1 MIYGLITV
9 FNKYQSAEY
18 QQSLIKEKY
27 PDCKFFDNFDELF
40 KNIGDG
46 DILVVSDILR
56 LFSLGDFSSF
66 DFDTVFA
73 TVFKNYQAV
82 FSRGSDIAVLSCP
95 ALDSEIFRSAIMR
108 NLSKG
113 SSSTEMAV
121 SEILE
126 AQIKLFLKDLYVKN
140 YRKRQ
145 SLRKSIKESEKNR
158 SRKGIK
164 LNIKK
169 QQPCKDFM
177 LKHLKDFGG
186 NMSNDEVIAELKI
199 ARNTFF
205 KYKKELLMTF
215 DTSSDTIS
223 KSIDT
228 TVATVPSQPTQE
240 PSPAPEELSVDK
252 STSEA
257 PKALNKLSDESS
269 DGDKKDKKKKKDKE
283 SDQIEG
289 QTSLFDYL

>member
-18 QQSLIKEKY
+18 QQSLIIEKY
-27 PDCKFFDNFDELF
+27 PDCKFFNDFNELLDV
-40 KNIGDG
+40 IGDG
-46 DILVVSDILR
+46 DLLIVSDILR

-66 DFDTVFA
+66 DFDTVFD
-73 TVFKNYQAV
+73 TVFKNYQTV
-82 FSRGSDIAVLSCP
+82 FSKGTDISVLSCP
-95 ALDSEIFRSAIMR
+95 ALDSEIFRKAIMR

-126 AQIKLFLKDLYVKN
+126 AQIKLFLKDLYVRN

-145 SLRKSIKESEKNR
+145 SLKKSIRESEKNR

-169 QQPCKDFM
+169 QQPCKDFI
-177 LKHLKDFGG
+177 LKNLKDFGG
-186 NMSNDEVIAELKI
+186 DMSNDEVIAELKI

-215 DTSSDTIS
+215 DTVSDTS
-223 KSIDT
+223 DNNIDT
-228 TVATVPSQPTQE
+228 VIDTVPSQPTQE
-240 PSPAPEELSVDK
+240 PSPAPEQLPVGK
-252 STSEA
+252 STDTADVASEKPDNA
-257 PKALNKLSDESS
+257 PSDVS
-269 DGDKKDKKKKKDKE
+269 KKTKTKKKDKDV
-283 SDQIEG
+283 DQIEG
-289 QTSLFDYL
+289 QTSLFDFI